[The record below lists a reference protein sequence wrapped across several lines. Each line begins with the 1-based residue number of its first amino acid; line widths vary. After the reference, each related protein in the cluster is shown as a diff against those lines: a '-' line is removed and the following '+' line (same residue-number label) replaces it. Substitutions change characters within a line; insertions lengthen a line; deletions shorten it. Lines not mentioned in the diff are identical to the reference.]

1 MKQFVL
7 DDESIWGENSLI
19 EKNESRPQTLSEKIE
34 ESKRALRLASDM
46 SKQYYNAPAIVCYS
60 GGKDSDVLLH
70 LAESCLDIGDFE
82 VLNSHTTVDA
92 PETVYHIKDTI
103 KRLNDKGIKA
113 EIDYHID
120 ENGKPKTMWRLI
132 VEKQMPPT
140 RLIRYCC
147 AELKETSTPN
157 RLALLGVREA
167 ESVKRRG
174 RDIFGVRG
182 RSLRTATF
190 FSLDH
195 TEEVHHEAQERDPVW
210 DCTLI
215 KVMRE
220 KGDTVVNPIY
230 HWTDED
236 IWEYA
241 RQNNIKMNPL
251 YSKGYKRVG
260 CIGCPLA
267 SYREKI
273 KEFADYPKYKQL
285 YISIFEKMLKVRTDS
300 GKSNYNT
307 TGLENSWHNWET
319 GEDVFM
325 WWIEEYTR
333 NVKGQMNIFD
343 YIDAKDEDS

>member
-7 DDESIWGENSLI
+7 DDDNLYGDNRLTDRQTDRQTD
-19 EKNESRPQTLSEKIE
+19 RPQTLSEKIE

-46 SKQYYNAPAIVCYS
+46 SKEYYGKPAIVCYS

-92 PETVYHIKDTI
+92 PETVYHIRDTI
-103 KRLNDKGIKA
+103 KRLKDKGIKA

-120 ENGKPKTMWRLI
+120 ENGRPQTMWRMI

-140 RLIRYCC
+140 RLMRYCC

-167 ESVKRRG
+167 ESIKRRN

-182 RSLRTATF
+182 GSLRTATF

-195 TEEVHHEAQERDPVW
+195 TEEVHQEAKNLDPVW

-215 KVMRE
+215 KVMRD

-230 HWTDED
+230 HWTDDD

-241 RQNNIKMNPL
+241 RQNNIRMNPL
-251 YSKGYKRVG
+251 YEKGYTRVG

-267 SYREKI
+267 TYREKM
-273 KEFADYPKYKQL
+273 KEFFDYPKYKNL
-285 YISIFEKMLKVRTDS
+285 YIKAFDKMLKAREES
-300 GKSNYNT
+300 GKVNLGNDW
-307 TGLENSWHNWET
+307 NWWET
-319 GEDVFM
+319 GEDVFL
-325 WWIEEYTR
+325 WWIEEYKR
-333 NVKGQMNIFD
+333 NVKGQIT
-343 YIDAKDEDS
+343 IDEWMKENEVNK